1 MAFLDVRSDE
11 IERGSRYP
19 TLGAIEATR
28 SGYILA
34 NDARAY
40 QDWSRRYGDQATSQT
55 SAEYRAAL
63 AKLGKLG
70 LVTVH

>member
-11 IERGSRYP
+11 IERESRYP
-19 TLGAIEATR
+19 SVGAIEAVR
-28 SGYILA
+28 SGTVLA
-34 NDARAY
+34 SNVKAY
-40 QDWSRRYGDQATSQT
+40 EEWSRRFQEQGTQT
-55 SAEYRAAL
+55 PAEYRAAL